1 MAQKKKNCLIYSIL
15 RSPQRETLF
24 KWIRPLAAIKT
35 VYLYRLRSNKEL
47 NPTTIE
53 KARSYPI
60 IAQRDSLDHLWLK
73 SNGFKNI
80 YLTPDVSQIV
90 QLLLRGSRSLIV
102 YSNIALPV
110 EIKKQGGS
118 MEQVV
123 AVLPLLGLIIRWATY
138 TGTQLIAPSNAC
150 NYCI

>member
-1 MAQKKKNCLIYSIL
+1 
-15 RSPQRETLF
+15 
-24 KWIRPLAAIKT
+24 LAAIKT
-35 VYLYRLRSNKEL
+35 VYLYRLRSNKGS

-53 KARSYPI
+53 EARNYPI

-118 MEQVV
+118 MKQVV
-123 AVLPLLGLIIRWATY
+123 AVLPLFETTPYMALSLSTSDEILQRLQKAYDSLLQEGAITIIKNDEESTPP
-138 TGTQLIAPSNAC
+138 Q
-150 NYCI
+150 